1 MTFADTFSYYITLI
15 TIAVAPGPMLLLL
28 MTRAA
33 SNDIKGAVGF
43 ALGAAFGSL
52 TIITAVCFGLSV
64 WLTEVPA
71 VLAYSKYV
79 MLAYIFYIAWDIWQ
93 GGFDMNGTVQARRS
107 GFGLAVVAGF
117 TTCILS
123 PYMLVLFPLVLPEVM
138 NITTVR
144 MPDFLIITFTTFL
157 AEATAAALIV
167 GLAAQLR
174 RLIQT
179 RRAVQ
184 VMNRSLAFVLLA
196 GGSWMALA

>member
-93 GGFDMNGTVQARRS
+93 GGFDMNGTVQTRRS

-144 MPDFLIITFTTFL
+144 MPDFLIITFTTF
-157 AEATAAALIV
+157 
-167 GLAAQLR
+167 
-174 RLIQT
+174 
-179 RRAVQ
+179 
-184 VMNRSLAFVLLA
+184 VLLA